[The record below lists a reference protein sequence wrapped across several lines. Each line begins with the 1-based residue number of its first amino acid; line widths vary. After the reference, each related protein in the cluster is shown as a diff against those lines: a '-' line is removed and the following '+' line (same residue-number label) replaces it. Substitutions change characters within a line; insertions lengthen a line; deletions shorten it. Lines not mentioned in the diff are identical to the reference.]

1 MSQKRLNCRQLT
13 MGHFQVTQNL
23 CFKARKANLMQIKL
37 FFFYKKGFVL
47 SLVLKMRNFGT
58 RKWPISRSNF

>member
-1 MSQKRLNCRQLT
+1 MSQKRLNCCQLI

-37 FFFYKKGFVL
+37 FFYKKGFVL
-47 SLVLKMRNFGT
+47 SLFLKMRNFGT